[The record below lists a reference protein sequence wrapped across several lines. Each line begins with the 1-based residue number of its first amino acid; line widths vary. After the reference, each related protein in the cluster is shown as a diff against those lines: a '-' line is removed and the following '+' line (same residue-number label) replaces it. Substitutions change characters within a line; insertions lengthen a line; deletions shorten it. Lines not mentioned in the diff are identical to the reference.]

1 MYNDIFRSLTYDL
14 QNRNEYNLA
23 FQLQRDLMMNE
34 LYDRQKWEQI
44 KKEIT
49 DDVMSRIKIMISS
62 DTTAIDELA
71 KKIDKNKVNFE
82 CFRYISM

>member
-1 MYNDIFRSLTYDL
+1 MHNDIFRSLIYDL
-14 QNRNEYNLA
+14 QNRKEYNLA

-34 LYDRQKWEQI
+34 LYDRQKWEQL

-49 DDVMSRIKIMISS
+49 DDVMSKIKIMISS

-71 KKIDKNKVNFE
+71 KKIDKLGK
-82 CFRYISM
+82 

>member
-1 MYNDIFRSLTYDL
+1 MYNDIFRSLIYDL
-14 QNRNEYNLA
+14 QNRKEYNLA

-34 LYDRQKWEQI
+34 LYDRQKWEQL

-49 DDVMSRIKIMISS
+49 DDVMSRIKTKISA

-71 KKIDKNKVNFE
+71 NKINKLGK
-82 CFRYISM
+82 

>member
-1 MYNDIFRSLTYDL
+1 MYNDVFRSLIYDL
-14 QNRNEYNLA
+14 QNRKEYNLA
-23 FQLQRDLMMNE
+23 YQLQRDLMMNE

-49 DDVMSRIKIMISS
+49 DDVMSKIKINISS

-71 KKIDKNKVNFE
+71 KKIDKLGK
-82 CFRYISM
+82 

>member
-1 MYNDIFRSLTYDL
+1 MYNDVFRSLIYDL
-14 QNRNEYNLA
+14 QNRKEYNLA
-23 FQLQRDLMMNE
+23 YQLQRDLMMNE

-44 KKEIT
+44 KKEIA

-71 KKIDKNKVNFE
+71 NKINKLGK
-82 CFRYISM
+82 

>member
-1 MYNDIFRSLTYDL
+1 MYNDVFRSLIYDL
-14 QNRNEYNLA
+14 QNRKEYNLA
-23 FQLQRDLMMNE
+23 YQLQRDLMMNE

-49 DDVMSRIKIMISS
+49 DDVMSRIKINISS

-71 KKIDKNKVNFE
+71 NKINKLGK
-82 CFRYISM
+82 

>member
-1 MYNDIFRSLTYDL
+1 MIGYNDVFRSLIYDL
-14 QNRNEYNLA
+14 QNRKEYNLA

-49 DDVMSRIKIMISS
+49 DDVMSRIKINISS

-71 KKIDKNKVNFE
+71 KKIDKLGK
-82 CFRYISM
+82 

>member
-1 MYNDIFRSLTYDL
+1 MYNDIFRSLIYDL
-14 QNRNEYNLA
+14 QNRKEYNLA

-34 LYDRQKWEQI
+34 LYDRQKWEQL

-71 KKIDKNKVNFE
+71 KKINKLGK
-82 CFRYISM
+82 

>member
-1 MYNDIFRSLTYDL
+1 MYNDVFRSLIYDL
-14 QNRNEYNLA
+14 QNRKEYNLA

-49 DDVMSRIKIMISS
+49 DDVMSRIKINISS

-71 KKIDKNKVNFE
+71 KKIDKLSK
-82 CFRYISM
+82 

>member
-1 MYNDIFRSLTYDL
+1 MYNDVFRSLIYDL
-14 QNRNEYNLA
+14 QNRKEYNLA

-49 DDVMSRIKIMISS
+49 DDVMSRIKINISS

-71 KKIDKNKVNFE
+71 KKIDKLGK
-82 CFRYISM
+82 

>member
-1 MYNDIFRSLTYDL
+1 MYNDVFRSLIYDL
-14 QNRNEYNLA
+14 QNRKEYNLA

-49 DDVMSRIKIMISS
+49 DDVMSKIDVLIE
-62 DTTAIDELA
+62 TTAIKKLETMINNLA
-71 KKIDKNKVNFE
+71 N
-82 CFRYISM
+82 